1 MQSETI
7 SKMIEALELEIKAIK
22 KRGGSK
28 SIEVM
33 GGQLKGKSDN
43 NYLYA
48 FLIDT
53 DVYLRDDSP
62 IKIVIGKEEA
72 KGIVV
77 SLGEGILVIAS
88 ERDFGPKIA
97 YARLIADESFLI
109 ERLKEKF
116 EEISSAQGNFNIE
129 KAEQIIGNRS
139 IRSSDAN
146 VEPRIYLGGD
156 NPLNDEQKSA
166 VSKAL
171 GSDVTYIWGPPG
183 TGKTTILARIVEGYY
198 YAGLSVL
205 LVSNTNVAVD
215 TALEMIAECLKG
227 DTGFQQGAVLRHGPI
242 SKPELKQRYGDR
254 VEIEAVVNRLGE
266 NLHKEKV
273 SLEVNRTKKEE
284 EATSIREA
292 IKNWKKLDEANAQL
306 KHIEE
311 NLESTKTKKQNTEF
325 MIDSLNE
332 ELNYLKHDL
341 QRSHQMGALQ
351 RFFTGLNPEKINKKI
366 ALKEAELSAQR
377 SILSEMQNE
386 IPTTED
392 KILKLRQ
399 LVKLLNDT
407 VKYHTSYAQC
417 QKELS
422 ILETQIAEINKSIQ
436 AIQKQLD
443 ELRSQVVKNCRVL
456 ATTIYRTYLKGQIE
470 RNFDVV
476 IIDEASMVALPMS
489 YYGAGLATKHVV
501 VAGDFRQLSPIIKSK
516 DDLAIEWLKTDVFY
530 KAGIVKAVKSGNY
543 PDYLVALKKQYRM
556 CEEICSVVNK
566 LFYDDHQLET
576 ALSYSSPIEQSFPLG
591 TAKLLYINT
600 ASYHPWASLKIGTY
614 SRYNIFHALLIRNI
628 AFHLNQQKYLE
639 NANVAIVSPY
649 KEQTKLFKRI
659 LDELF
664 VKQQSII
671 ASTVHTFQGNERD
684 VIFIDLTD
692 STGTKPSIFIK
703 AIDIE
708 EDGARLL
715 NVALSRAKQHIVLI
729 ANFNYLRQKL
739 SLKTVVAKI
748 LDIFTEKGTGLD
760 VKNILPLGPEDWIDG
775 LNILE
780 PPVLKFD
787 ESKAGIFTEG
797 TFYEV
802 FRRDLLQAK
811 ESIVIFSPFITTNGT
826 SRWMDILTD
835 KTSQGIRVRLVA
847 RPPGDQ
853 GGILEDGLE
862 ENIQNIIKSSV
873 VVDLRTSM
881 HEKFAIID
889 KSILWH
895 GSLNIF
901 SHRDTSESMFRIPS
915 QSICQQMAQF
925 VSSSVRQE
933 AGGKKSD
940 IDLTEKENP
949 NCPDCSSSMI
959 WKNGRYGIYF
969 ECEQCGSK
977 INSRRITHR
986 HSHRRTRKKD
996 KNETKICPECGKS
1009 MKQRKGKYGLFLGC
1023 SGYPRCKYTE
1033 SV

>member
-28 SIEVM
+28 SIEVV

-62 IKIVIGKEEA
+62 IRIVIGKEETN
-72 KGIVV
+72 GIVV

-88 ERDFGPKIA
+88 ERDFGPKIP
-97 YARLIADESFLI
+97 YAKLIADESFLV
-109 ERLKEKF
+109 ERLKEKLG
-116 EEISSAQGNFNIE
+116 ELSSAQGYFNIE

-139 IRSSDAN
+139 INSSN
-146 VEPRIYLGGD
+146 GTVNPSVFLGGSC
-156 NPLNDEQKSA
+156 PLNDEQKSA
-166 VSKAL
+166 VTKAL
-171 GSDVTYIWGPPG
+171 GSDVIYIWGPPG

-198 YAGLSVL
+198 YTGLSVL

-215 TALEMIAECLKG
+215 TALEMIAERLKG

-273 SLEVNRTKKEE
+273 SFEVNRTKKEE

-306 KHIEE
+306 KHIGE
-311 NLESTKTKKQNTEF
+311 NLENAKTKKQNKE
-325 MIDSLNE
+325 IIIASLNE
-332 ELNYLKHDL
+332 ELNSLKHDL
-341 QRSHQMGALQ
+341 QRSHKMGTLQ
-351 RFFTGLNPEKINKKI
+351 RFFTGLNTEKINKKI
-366 ALKEAELSAQR
+366 ALKESELSAQK
-377 SILSEMQNE
+377 SVLSEMLNE
-386 IPTTED
+386 IPTTEA
-392 KILKLRQ
+392 KILNLKEQ
-399 LVKLLNDT
+399 VKHLNDT
-407 VKYHTSYAQC
+407 VRYHTSYAQC

-422 ILETQIAEINKSIQ
+422 TLEAQIAEINKSIQ
-436 AIQKQLD
+436 AIQNQLD

-476 IIDEASMVALPMS
+476 IIDEASMVSLPMS
-489 YYGAGLATKHVV
+489 YYGAGLSTKHVV
-501 VAGDFRQLSPIIKSK
+501 VAGDFRQLPPIIMSN
-516 DDLAIEWLKTDVFY
+516 DDFAIEWLKTDVFH

-543 PDYLVALKKQYRM
+543 PDYLVPLQKQYRM
-556 CEEICSVVNK
+556 CEEICTVINR
-566 LFYDDHQLET
+566 LFYVDHELQT
-576 ALSYSSPIEQSFPLG
+576 AFSGSGPEELSFPLG
-591 TAKLLYINT
+591 TTNLLYIDT
-600 ASYHPWASLKIGTY
+600 ASYHPWTSLKIGTY
-614 SRYNIFHALLIRNI
+614 SRYNLFHALLLRNI
-628 AFHLNQQKYLE
+628 ASYLKQKGCS
-639 NANVAIVSPY
+639 ASVGIISPY
-649 KEQTKLFKRI
+649 SAQTRLVQRM
-659 LDELF
+659 LTECLG
-664 VKQQSII
+664 KQDSII
-671 ASTVHTFQGNERD
+671 ASTVHRFQGNEKD
-684 VIFIDLTD
+684 VIFLDLTD
-692 STGTKPSIFIK
+692 SIGTKPSRFIK

-715 NVALSRAKQHIVLI
+715 NVALSRAKQHLVLI

-739 SLKTVVAKI
+739 PPQTVVVKI
-748 LDIFTEKGTGLD
+748 LDIFTEEGTKLD
-760 VKNILPLGPEDWIDG
+760 AKDILPLGPDDWIDG

-780 PPVLKFD
+780 PPVLEFD

-802 FRRDLLQAK
+802 FRSDLLQAK
-811 ESIVIFSPFITTNGT
+811 ESIVIFSPYITTSGT
-826 SRWMDILTD
+826 GRWMDILTD

-873 VVDLRTSM
+873 VVDLRARM

-901 SHRDTSESMFRIPS
+901 SHRNTSESMFRIPS
-915 QSICQQMAQF
+915 QSVCQQMAQF

-949 NCPDCSSSMI
+949 NCSDCSSSMI

-1009 MKQRKGKYGLFLGC
+1009 MKQRKGRFGLFLGC
-1023 SGYPRCKYTE
+1023 SGYPKCRHTE
-1033 SV
+1033 PV